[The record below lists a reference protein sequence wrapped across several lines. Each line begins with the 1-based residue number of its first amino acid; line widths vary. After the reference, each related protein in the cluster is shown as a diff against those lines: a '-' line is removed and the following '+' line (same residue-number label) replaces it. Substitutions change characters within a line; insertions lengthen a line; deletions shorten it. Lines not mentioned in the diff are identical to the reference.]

1 MIAERARLLI
11 AAMRQ
16 RSQEYQSVQGEAAL
30 ETLRR
35 YRKFILFLLPM
46 HLFFAWQF
54 GHYQAPLGQPELVS
68 WAGTISNA
76 HTAMLVL
83 DALLWLCVE
92 RHLRGRKAANRWS
105 YALVLCT
112 SGTYVVFG
120 AILSLADVKVGAGAG
135 IASFLLTTI
144 MISVTA
150 LMRPALSWPLFLG
163 VYLYFQQA
171 IGTLGISLAQQ
182 ASVQAI
188 SLSIPLLALLTSFTI
203 WQQYV
208 KTVLVQRQLSV
219 RNAELLH
226 LAQHDPL
233 TGLYNRRHFA
243 AEATAELARAHRTHS
258 PSSILIADIDFFKKV
273 NDQYG
278 HPAGDQVL
286 KEVASVLASNVR
298 ATDVVARLG
307 GEEFIVLMPHTTRD
321 GAMALA
327 EKLRSSMDKHPMQVE
342 AQTLAVTV
350 SVGVSELAADQD
362 GGFEDLYIAA
372 DTALY
377 AAKSHGRNRVEWAP
391 FRLREGSD
399 TQI

>member
-1 MIAERARLLI
+1 MIADRAKRLM
-11 AAMRQ
+11 AGMRQ
-16 RSQEYQSVQGEAAL
+16 RSQEYSSVQGEAAL

-54 GHYQAPLGQPELVS
+54 GQYQAPLDQPQLAG
-68 WAGTISNA
+68 WASTIANA
-76 HTAMLVL
+76 HTVMLVL
-83 DALLWLCVE
+83 DALLWLGME
-92 RHLRGRKAANRWS
+92 RHLRGREAASHWS
-105 YALVLCT
+105 YGLALCA
-112 SGTYVVFG
+112 SGAYVVFG

-150 LMRPALSWPLFLG
+150 LLRPALSWPLFLG
-163 VYLYFQQA
+163 VYLYFQHA
-171 IGTLGISLAQQ
+171 VGGLGLSASQH

-208 KTVLVQRQLSV
+208 KTVLVQRQLSA

-243 AEATAELARAHRTHS
+243 VEAAAELARAHRAHS
-258 PSSILIADIDFFKKV
+258 PSSILIADIDYFKKV

-278 HPAGDQVL
+278 HPAGDLVL
-286 KEVASVLASNVR
+286 KEVAHVLTRTVR

-307 GEEFIVLMPHTTRD
+307 GEEFIVLMPHTARD

-327 EKLRSSMDKHPMQVE
+327 EKLRSSMGKYPVQVE
-342 AQTLAVTV
+342 TQSLAVTV
-350 SVGVSELAADQD
+350 SVGVSELAGDQCGD
-362 GGFEDLYIAA
+362 FEDLYVAA
-372 DTALY
+372 DSALY

-391 FRLREGSD
+391 FRLREEIE
-399 TQI
+399 TEI